1 MTTPCEQG
9 GNIANLANN
18 ISSITAHL
26 ADMKESL
33 REQTEIIKSVA
44 DQNARIINL
53 EKHEQLYQG
62 HFTEISNRVRSVESS
77 MKDVANEAKE
87 ATAELEAN
95 FKKKLELRD
104 KQLEPIKKLHINMT
118 SKYAIAVYSSLITL
132 ILTGA
137 VCDFLFHKETMDKLM
152 SFLRGY

>member
-1 MTTPCEQG
+1 MTIPCEQG
-9 GNIANLANN
+9 ENISKLAGN

-33 REQTEIIKSVA
+33 REQTEIIRSVA

-62 HFTEISNRVRSVESS
+62 HFTEIFNRVRSVEST
-77 MKDVANEAKE
+77 MKDIASESKE

-104 KQLEPIKKLHINMT
+104 KQLEPIKKLHLNLT
-118 SKYAIAVYSSLITL
+118 SKYAIAAYSSLTTL
-132 ILTGA
+132 ILAGA
-137 VCDFLFHKETMDKLM
+137 ICDYLYHKDTMDKLTI
-152 SFLRGY
+152 FLMGR